1 MIRFI
6 FAIPIYI
13 GSKILE
19 LVVHMLANF
28 IAMVLNHPAV
38 QDAGASTIVAG
49 MKQLCHED
57 DLDEHVEAMSETLS
71 RHMERDARNLGK
83 DFPKLWGQFVKGLMT
98 SNDKDKKQRE
108 EEKKLEEEKKP
119 QEEQNK
125 KDKKLEESDSLLKIA
140 PSHGGSSWSIGSLL
154 ERDSPGKHDHTD

>member
-1 MIRFI
+1 MIRVLFV
-6 FAIPIYI
+6 IPIYI

-19 LVVHMLANF
+19 LIVHLVATF

-49 MKQLCHED
+49 MKKLCHED

-108 EEKKLEEEKKP
+108 EKEKKEEKEK
-119 QEEQNK
+119 EEKEQVTK
-125 KDKKLEESDSLLKIA
+125 KEQGENDSLLKLSA
-140 PSHGGSSWSIGSLL
+140 SHSSSWSIGGLL
-154 ERDSPGKHDHTD
+154 DRDSPKHDHAD